1 MTPKLKQALAAVR
14 QLTVAQLRTSIEHC
28 DELIAS
34 TRAQMKTMGTQY
46 KLRVGIPRLR
56 DLDAFRRKFV
66 AELERRQVH

>member
-14 QLTVAQLRTSIEHC
+14 QIPNEQIKAAIQHC

-34 TRAQMKTMGTQY
+34 TRAQMKNMGTQY
-46 KLRVGIPRLR
+46 KLRVAIPRLR

-66 AELERRQVH
+66 AELERRRLK